1 MKILY
6 DNHVYNWQKVGGIS
20 KYYTEL
26 ISHLKNYDVK
36 VLLPVFLSNNY
47 YLRDNESFMSVYR
60 FLPAWDNVYRNKIIG
75 RVNNMV
81 LDYYYLKND
90 FDIYHPTYYDLSFL
104 SRLKNKPFVLTVHDM
119 YNERFNIDSGN
130 IIAVKKELI
139 KRADRIIA
147 ISENTKNDIL
157 EFCEIEENRISVI
170 YHGVRSVRVFVQPRG
185 FHMKPYILFVGGR
198 KDYKN
203 FNRLIEAFSIISKK
217 NPDLNLVC
225 VGSSF
230 SKDELVSFYEF
241 NIADKVCSLS
251 ADDNELAW
259 LDKNAIFF
267 IFPSLYEGF
276 GLPLLEAFQYGAPSA
291 VSDASCFPE
300 IALDA
305 VVYFNPYDVESIA
318 FAMESLLLSETLR
331 EQLTKK
337 GYKLLEKYSWNKT
350 AFKTKEVYES
360 ML

>member
-26 ISHLKNYDVK
+26 LSHLKNYDVK
-36 VLLPVFLSNNY
+36 VLLPVLLSNNC
-47 YLRDNESFMSVYR
+47 YLHDSDCFMNMFH
-60 FLPAWDNVYRNKIIG
+60 FLPAWNNVYRNKIIG
-75 RVNNMV
+75 RVNKMI
-81 LDYYYLKND
+81 LDYYYWESD

-104 SRLKNKPFVLTVHDM
+104 NRIKNKPFVLTVHDM
-119 YNERFNIDSGN
+119 YNERFNVDSGN
-130 IIAVKKELI
+130 VIAIKKELI
-139 KRADRIIA
+139 KRADKIIA
-147 ISENTKNDIL
+147 ISENTKKDIL
-157 EFCEIEENRISVI
+157 DFCEIEENKISVI
-170 YHGVRSVRVFVQPRG
+170 YHGVRSVKFFVRPEG
-185 FHMKPYILFVGGR
+185 FHMEPYILFVGGR

-217 NPDLNLVC
+217 NPELNLVC

-230 SKDELVSFYEF
+230 SKDELMHFYKL
-241 NIADKVCSLS
+241 NIVDRVHFLS

-259 LDKNAIFF
+259 LYKNAIFF

-305 VVYFNPYDVESIA
+305 VVYFNPYDIESMV
-318 FAMESLLLSETLR
+318 FAMESLLLSSTLR
-331 EQLTKK
+331 EQLIKK
-337 GYKLLEKYSWNKT
+337 GYKLLKRYSWSKT
-350 AFKTKEVYES
+350 AFKTKQVYETI
-360 ML
+360 L